1 MANLGTLV
9 AVSFLVAV
17 VLAAVGSMA
26 RMPWVERISDLAF
39 VTFYVS
45 AGALVW
51 AFHGLFVDRVPLVWL
66 FTLLAIAALAVQ
78 LVNQVLVA
86 VGVFK
91 FPQVA
96 ILQTVAFAGVLVW
109 MAAVSI
115 MTFGDD
121 ALPVGIGW
129 LGVITVL
136 GAVALLGLMS
146 RDKALVRGER
156 NPTRNE
162 LIFAV
167 LPLLALLAW
176 FYWVGSSV

>member
-26 RMPWVERISDLAF
+26 RMPWV
-39 VTFYVS
+39 
-45 AGALVW
+45 
-51 AFHGLFVDRVPLVWL
+51 HGLFVDRVPLVWL

-121 ALPVGIGW
+121 ALPVGTGW

>member
-51 AFHGLFVDRVPLVWL
+51 AVHGLFADRVPLVWL

-91 FPQVA
+91 FGKVA

-121 ALPVGIGW
+121 ALPVGTGW
-129 LGVITVL
+129 LGVMTVL
-136 GAVALLGLMS
+136 GTAVLLGLMS
-146 RDKALVRGER
+146 RDKSLVKGER

-176 FYWVGSSV
+176 FYWVGASV